1 VVIKKLIFLFVFL
14 LFFINKDLQSSQILD
29 YETELFINELINE
42 IKVANKIDKKLRF
55 KILSDHNI
63 NAFVDQNNIIYITS
77 GLIENCDD
85 YIALLSVIAHE
96 IGHIDKNH
104 VKNRIVNINKSKNI
118 SSFTN
123 LSIIASSLILKN
135 TEILKGIAVSS
146 GTLSEYNIKFNKD
159 QEREADYY
167 SLMTL
172 KKLNLYSESITKL
185 LLKIEKKS
193 LERGF
198 SKEKMK
204 YSTHPYF
211 EERIDIINYLNQNKG
226 IKLDKSMN
234 LKYKFIQAK
243 FIGYNENEVQINN
256 LDNSLK
262 VYANAI
268 LSAKKGNLK
277 ESLINLNKLIS
288 LNKNNYFLIET
299 KADILFSYGYVKES
313 IKFYQKVLEKHPNN
327 NYAQI
332 RVLENINLQELSK
345 NDIEN
350 LFLDNLN
357 LLKKYYNNKNLLL
370 IYLKLSNFSNKKD
383 WIEFLDYWLNKQN
396 NQDIIINNLYKFK
409 QSNDIQLSNL
419 VQLIYNDYR

>member
-1 VVIKKLIFLFVFL
+1 MVIKKLIFLFVFL

>member
-1 VVIKKLIFLFVFL
+1 MVIKKLIFLFVFL

-383 WIEFLDYWLNKQN
+383 WIEFLDYWLSKQD